1 MDYDALVNS
10 KPGLRH
16 KVNARS
22 IRPIHNRVI
31 VEGMEFGERITTGG
45 IIISSDDGKDRGIKP
60 RWGKVVS
67 KGPENNDPYEVG
79 DWILIEH
86 GRWTRG
92 FDVDREGN
100 GEYTTMRTVE
110 AESVLMWSDEQPSDV
125 LFGDKDGVGT
135 IDGPKP
141 EDFGAR

>member
-125 LFGDKDGVGT
+125 LFGDKDGVGP